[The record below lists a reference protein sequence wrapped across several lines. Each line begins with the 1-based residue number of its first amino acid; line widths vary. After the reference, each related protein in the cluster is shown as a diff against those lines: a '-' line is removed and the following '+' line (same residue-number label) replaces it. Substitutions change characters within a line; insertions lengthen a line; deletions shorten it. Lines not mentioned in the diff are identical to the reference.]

1 MTQIKPSK
9 YRKKIEAQHQK
20 IIEGYKELTT
30 HNPGASLHS
39 KAVALGEL
47 HGMTPEGIKR
57 VLKIHGLYQPRT
69 QEAQ

>member
-1 MTQIKPSK
+1 MTQLMQSN
-9 YRKKIEAQHQK
+9 YRKEVENRHAL
-20 IIEGYKELTT
+20 IIKNYKQLTK
-30 HNPGASLHS
+30 HYPNASEHS
-39 KAVALGEL
+39 KAVTLGKT